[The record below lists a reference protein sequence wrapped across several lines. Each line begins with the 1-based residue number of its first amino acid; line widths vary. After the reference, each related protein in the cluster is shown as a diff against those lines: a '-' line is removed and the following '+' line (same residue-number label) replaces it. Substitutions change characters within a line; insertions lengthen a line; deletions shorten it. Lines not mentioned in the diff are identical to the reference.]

1 MHKYLIAL
9 GSNIRHQNFGAPT
22 QVVRTAAHDLEA
34 LGSVLAAS
42 KAIDSAPI
50 GPSIRT
56 YANSVLVLETLLEP
70 KPLLAALK
78 RIEARFG
85 VRRGQRWSSRVLDL
99 DIVLWSGDIFADS
112 ELQIPHPEFRNRP
125 FVLGPASKIAADWR
139 DPITG
144 LAIKHLNARLTK
156 PHTIPR

>member
-9 GSNIRHQNFGAPT
+9 GSNIRHQTFGSPT
-22 QVVRTAAHDLEA
+22 KVVDAAKTHLEV
-34 LGSVLAAS
+34 LG
-42 KAIDSAPI
+42 AIVGSSMAINSAPI
-50 GPSIRT
+50 GPSIRN
-56 YANSVLVLETLLEP
+56 YANSVLVLETPLEP

-85 VRRGQRWSSRVLDL
+85 TRRGGRWSSRVLDL
-99 DIVLWSGDIFADS
+99 DIVLWSGGIFAHSD
-112 ELQIPHPEFRNRP
+112 LQIPHREYRRRS
-125 FVLGPASKIAADWR
+125 FVLGPASEIAADWR

-156 PHTIPR
+156 PRAIPR